1 MEVHDRKKVGP
12 GKGRS
17 EKSVSKRQK
26 GPNKRNYSQLS
37 LFALAALEG
46 LMEGLMEVHPWLEE
60 DIVVDVVAASY
71 WEDVA
76 YYAAVAASA

>member
-26 GPNKRNYSQLS
+26 GPYKRNYSQIS
-37 LFALAALEG
+37 LFALAAL
-46 LMEGLMEVHPWLEE
+46 EGLMEVHPWLEE

>member
-1 MEVHDRKKVGP
+1 
-12 GKGRS
+12 
-17 EKSVSKRQK
+17 
-26 GPNKRNYSQLS
+26 
-37 LFALAALEG
+37 
-46 LMEGLMEVHPWLEE
+46 MEVHPWLDE

>member
-26 GPNKRNYSQLS
+26 GPYKRNYSQIS
-37 LFALAALEG
+37 LFALAAL
-46 LMEGLMEVHPWLEE
+46 EGLMEVHPWLEE

-76 YYAAVAASA
+76 YYAAVAASV

>member
-1 MEVHDRKKVGP
+1 MEVHDRKKVGR

-26 GPNKRNYSQLS
+26 GPYKRNYSQIS
-37 LFALAALEG
+37 LFALAAL
-46 LMEGLMEVHPWLEE
+46 EGLMEVHPWLEE